1 MKVHYGVDVV
11 NDSPVLRPAIAD
23 PRAETTAVERLP
35 FTVSVARSDEQLR
48 KAVTIRHAAY
58 ARHVPALAELLK
70 APEPFDHDEDSVVLL
85 AESKLDGSPLGTMR
99 IQTNRRRALV
109 MEQSVELPE
118 WLQERRLAEATR
130 LGVTLGRVGR
140 VVKTMLFKAYF
151 QYCQQTEIDWM
162 VITGRA
168 PLDRQYEALLF
179 KDVFP
184 GKGFI
189 PMRHV
194 GNIAHRVLAF
204 DVETAEERWAAA
216 NHPLFDFVFRTQ
228 HPDLELRHEDFFF
241 GTAEERF
248 ARAQKVG
255 LSGTQ

>member
-11 NDSPVLRPAIAD
+11 NDSPVLRPAA
-23 PRAETTAVERLP
+23 AQLSGKAAAVERLP
-35 FTVSVARSDEQLR
+35 FTVTVARSDEQLR
-48 KAVTIRHAAY
+48 KAVTMRHAAY

-70 APEPFDHDEDSVVLL
+70 APEAWDYDEGSVVLL

-99 IQTNRRRALV
+99 IQTNRRRSLAI
-109 MEQSVELPE
+109 EQSVELPE
-118 WLQERRLAEATR
+118 WLQDCGLAEATR

-151 QYCQQTEIDWM
+151 RYCQQAEIDWM
-162 VITGRA
+162 VISGRA

-184 GKGFI
+184 QRGFI

-194 GNIAHRVLAF
+194 GNILHRVLAF
-204 DVETAEERWAAA
+204 DVATAEERWAAA
-216 NHPLFDFVFRTQ
+216 NHPLFDFVFRTH
-228 HPDLELRHEDFFF
+228 HPDLELGHDDLFC
-241 GTAEERF
+241 GTDGEPF
-248 ARAQKVG
+248 ARADRAG

>member
-11 NDSPVLRPAIAD
+11 NDSPVLRPVMAE
-23 PRAETTAVERLP
+23 PRSESLAVERLP

-48 KAVTIRHAAY
+48 KAVTMRHSAY
-58 ARHVPALAELLK
+58 ARHVPDLAELLK
-70 APEPFDHDEDSVVLL
+70 APESWDYDDGSVVLL
-85 AESKLDGSPLGTMR
+85 AESKLDGLPLGTMR
-99 IQTNRRRALV
+99 IQTNRHRSLAI
-109 MEQSVELPE
+109 EQSVELPE
-118 WLQERRLAEATR
+118 WLQGCSLAEATR

-151 QYCQQTEIDWM
+151 QYCQQAEIDWM
-162 VITGRA
+162 VISGRA

-184 GKGFI
+184 DRGFI

-194 GNIAHRVLAF
+194 GNILHRVLAF

-216 NHPLFDFVFRTQ
+216 NHPLFDFVFRTH
-228 HPDLELRHEDFFF
+228 HPDLDLEHEDVFCRTV
-241 GTAEERF
+241 GEPF
-248 ARAQKVG
+248 ARAQRVR
-255 LSGTQ
+255 LRDTQ

>member
-11 NDSPVLRPAIAD
+11 NDSPVLRPAM
-23 PRAETTAVERLP
+23 AEPSGATLAVERLP
-35 FTVSVARSDEQLR
+35 FTVSIARSDEQLR
-48 KAVTIRHAAY
+48 KAVTMRHAAY
-58 ARHVPALAELLK
+58 ARHVPALADLLK
-70 APEPFDHDEDSVVLL
+70 TPESWDYDEGSVVLL

-99 IQTNRRRALV
+99 IQTNLRRSLAI
-109 MEQSVELPE
+109 EQSVELPE
-118 WLQERRLAEATR
+118 WLQGRSLAEATR
-130 LGVTLGRVGR
+130 LGVSLGRVGR
-140 VVKTMLFKAYF
+140 LVKTVLFKAYF
-151 QYCQQTEIDWM
+151 QYCQQAEIDWM

-184 GKGFI
+184 ERGFI

-194 GNIAHRVLAF
+194 GNILHRVLAF

-228 HPDLELRHEDFFF
+228 HPDLDLGHDDLFYRTVE
-241 GTAEERF
+241 GPF
-248 ARAQKVG
+248 ALAQRAAY
-255 LSGTQ
+255 SGRQ

>member
-1 MKVHYGVDVV
+1 M
-11 NDSPVLRPAIAD
+11 
-23 PRAETTAVERLP
+23 
-35 FTVSVARSDEQLR
+35 
-48 KAVTIRHAAY
+48 RHAAY

-70 APEPFDHDEDSVVLL
+70 APEAWDYDEGSVVLL

-99 IQTNRRRALV
+99 IQTNRRRSLAI
-109 MEQSVELPE
+109 EQSVELPE
-118 WLQERRLAEATR
+118 WLQDCGLAEATR

-151 QYCQQTEIDWM
+151 RYCQQAEIDWM
-162 VITGRA
+162 VISGRA

-184 GKGFI
+184 QRGFI

-194 GNIAHRVLAF
+194 GNILHRVLAF
-204 DVETAEERWAAA
+204 DVATAEERWAAA
-216 NHPLFDFVFRTQ
+216 NHPLFDFVFRTH
-228 HPDLELRHEDFFF
+228 HPDLELGHDDLFC
-241 GTAEERF
+241 GTDGEPF
-248 ARAQKVG
+248 ARADRAG